1 MTGTDAAA
9 VGAGLA
15 ATAAR
20 VVRAPVQTWLVTGV
34 RAGAREA
41 AIAAQLGLGDGPD
54 PGAGLG
60 LGHSAQSPAG
70 EALPPTVIILEGLS
84 DGGSELAFDPAD
96 GPVDVAS
103 VPKVLRIAPGC
114 LHCSGNLVLRVTLN
128 RVLRHPPARLYI
140 SLATAEHLELL
151 RAWLSE
157 PPYGDLLDLQSDIAA

>member
-1 MTGTDAAA
+1 VTGVEVAGGAAKA
-9 VGAGLA
+9 V
-15 ATAAR
+15 R
-20 VVRAPVQTWLVTGV
+20 SPVPTWLVTGD

-41 AIAAQLGLGDGPD
+41 AIAARLAQHDGPD
-54 PGAGLG
+54 GGMEL
-60 LGHSAQSPAG
+60 
-70 EALPPTVIILEGLS
+70 PTVIILEGLS
-84 DGGSELAFDPAD
+84 DGGSALAFDPAD
-96 GPVDVAS
+96 GPAGVAP

>member
-1 MTGTDAAA
+1 MDAAS
-9 VGAGLA
+9 GAA
-15 ATAAR
+15 KA
-20 VVRAPVQTWLVTGV
+20 VRAPVPTWLVTGD

-41 AIAAQLGLGDGPD
+41 AIAARLCHDDDLDG
-54 PGAGLG
+54 GIEL
-60 LGHSAQSPAG
+60 
-70 EALPPTVIILEGLS
+70 PTVIILEGLS
-84 DGGSELAFDPAD
+84 DGGSALAFDPAD
-96 GPVDVAS
+96 GPVGVAP

>member
-1 MTGTDAAA
+1 VSGVDTAGAAI
-9 VGAGLA
+9 
-15 ATAAR
+15 
-20 VVRAPVQTWLVTGV
+20 RAPVPTWLVTGA
-34 RAGAREA
+34 RAGVREA
-41 AIAAQLGLGDGPD
+41 AIAARLGSDAAD
-54 PGAGLG
+54 PARRGAEL
-60 LGHSAQSPAG
+60 
-70 EALPPTVIILEGLS
+70 PTVIILEGLS
-84 DGGSELAFDPAD
+84 DGSSALAFDPAD
-96 GPVDVAS
+96 GPVGVAP

>member
-1 MTGTDAAA
+1 MSGVDAGRAA
-9 VGAGLA
+9 GRA
-15 ATAAR
+15 
-20 VVRAPVQTWLVTGV
+20 VRAPVPTWLVTGA

-41 AIAAQLGLGDGPD
+41 AIAARLGEDEGRDG
-54 PGAGLG
+54 GLD
-60 LGHSAQSPAG
+60 L
-70 EALPPTVIILEGLS
+70 PTVIILEGLS
-84 DGGSELAFDPAD
+84 DGGSALAFDPAD
-96 GPVDVAS
+96 GPVGVAP

>member
-1 MTGTDAAA
+1 MGGVDAAE
-9 VGAGLA
+9 GAGRA
-15 ATAAR
+15 
-20 VVRAPVQTWLVTGV
+20 VRAPVPTWLVTGA

-41 AIAAQLGLGDGPD
+41 AIAARLPLDG
-54 PGAGLG
+54 GMEL
-60 LGHSAQSPAG
+60 
-70 EALPPTVIILEGLS
+70 PTVIILEGLS
-84 DGGSELAFDPAD
+84 DGGSALAFDPTDQPA
-96 GPVDVAS
+96 GVAS

>member
-1 MTGTDAAA
+1 MSGVEAA
-9 VGAGLA
+9 GAA
-15 ATAAR
+15 
-20 VVRAPVQTWLVTGV
+20 VRAPVPTWLVTGA

-41 AIAAQLGLGDGPD
+41 AIAARLARDPGLGGVE
-54 PGAGLG
+54 L
-60 LGHSAQSPAG
+60 
-70 EALPPTVIILEGLS
+70 PTVIILEGLS
-84 DGGSELAFDPAD
+84 DGGSALAFDPAD
-96 GPVDVAS
+96 GPVGVAP

>member
-1 MTGTDAAA
+1 MGAVDAGGAA
-9 VGAGLA
+9 GKA
-15 ATAAR
+15 A
-20 VVRAPVQTWLVTGV
+20 RAPVPTWLVTGA

-41 AIAAQLGLGDGPD
+41 AIAARLGEDEGRDG
-54 PGAGLG
+54 GLD
-60 LGHSAQSPAG
+60 L
-70 EALPPTVIILEGLS
+70 PTVIILEGLS
-84 DGGSELAFDPAD
+84 DGGSALAFDPAD
-96 GPVDVAS
+96 GPVGVAP

>member
-1 MTGTDAAA
+1 MSGVEVAGGAAEA
-9 VGAGLA
+9 
-15 ATAAR
+15 
-20 VVRAPVQTWLVTGV
+20 VRAPVATWLVTGA

-41 AIAAQLGLGDGPD
+41 AIAARLGLDDGI
-54 PGAGLG
+54 AGGMEL
-60 LGHSAQSPAG
+60 
-70 EALPPTVIILEGLS
+70 PTVIILEGLS
-84 DGGSELAFDPAD
+84 DGGSALAFDPAD
-96 GPVDVAS
+96 GSAGVAP

>member
-1 MTGTDAAA
+1 MAAA
-9 VGAGLA
+9 GAA
-15 ATAAR
+15 
-20 VVRAPVQTWLVTGV
+20 VRAPVPTWLVTGA
-34 RAGAREA
+34 RAGVREA
-41 AIAAQLGLGDGPD
+41 AIAARLGLDGAAPR
-54 PGAGLG
+54 GAEL
-60 LGHSAQSPAG
+60 
-70 EALPPTVIILEGLS
+70 PTVIILEGLS
-84 DGGSELAFDPAD
+84 DGGSALAFDPAD
-96 GPVDVAS
+96 GPVGVAP